1 MIELSEDGK
10 SVMKRSL
17 LVGGVVAALLSV
29 SACGGDADPEPDARK
44 SSSPSSHDSSEEGKG
59 SSDSASKQD
68 VLAEAKDGDIAVK
81 IESAVRDQ
89 GGFVTV
95 SGTVTN
101 NGSAS
106 WIGANWKSEETELQG
121 NGGSL
126 AGANLVDVSGKKK
139 YLVLRDTGGR
149 CLCTKFSKLL
159 GNGESASWYA
169 QFPAPPQETTDVKFQ
184 VGTMPPAT
192 IQISEG

>member
-1 MIELSEDGK
+1 M
-10 SVMKRSL
+10 MKRSL
-17 LVGGVVAALLSV
+17 LVGGAVAALLSV
-29 SACGGDADPEPDARK
+29 SACGGDANPEPDASK
-44 SSSPSSHDSSEEGKG
+44 SSSSSSRDSSKG
-59 SSDSASKQD
+59 GEPSDSTSAQD

-101 NGSAS
+101 NGSTS

-169 QFPAPPQETTDVKFQ
+169 QFPAPPEETTDVKFQ